1 MPIYN
6 GQTKSKLFLGN
17 QKVKKAYLGDV
28 KVYSSGNIV
37 TYMVDS
43 GVTYR
48 EEVDEGASC
57 LSPKTFTPTKNG
69 WTFAGWREDKTANGS
84 VLTNKVMGDA
94 PVTLYAV
101 FKQDVTKTFT
111 PTKNGWTFAGWREDK
126 TANGSVLTNKVM
138 GDAPVTLYAVFKQDV
153 TLTLYNGS
161 ASPTPHYFS
170 RYYNNAQILNP
181 TYKIPQVGKSG
192 WTARGW
198 STSNAANGAIAYA
211 HNATITIDKNITL
224 WGCYHKNVTMRY
236 DGGGATGGSTATQ
249 SGTVYYNSS
258 GQQLGATFSLSG
270 CGYSRNG
277 YYFQGW
283 SYDSQ
288 VVQPGNAITITD
300 STYVTATWT
309 AISFYAIQ
317 NGKLVQCPNASAWH
331 GGYNCG
337 SGEISDGGT
346 NFYGGAGHTGG
357 DVDQSWG
364 ADTGNQCPNAS
375 AWHGGY
381 NCGSGEISDGGTNFY
396 GGAGHTG
403 GDVDQSWGA
412 DTGNIDTKGCAN
424 VQIDGY
430 VNIWGSNTFGASL
443 QVWGNGQLILDTWE
457 SNAIKNIN
465 ISAYSTVRVRIN
477 AGISWMDDKDAWVNV
492 GFKNIRFYT

>member
-57 LSPKTFTPTKNG
+57 LSP
-69 WTFAGWREDKTANGS
+69 
-84 VLTNKVMGDA
+84 
-94 PVTLYAV
+94 
-101 FKQDVTKTFT
+101 KTFT

-364 ADTGNQCPNAS
+364 ADTGN
-375 AWHGGY
+375 
-381 NCGSGEISDGGTNFY
+381 
-396 GGAGHTG
+396 
-403 GDVDQSWGA
+403 V
-412 DTGNIDTKGCAN
+412 DTKGCAN

>member
-57 LSPKTFTPTKNG
+57 LSP
-69 WTFAGWREDKTANGS
+69 
-84 VLTNKVMGDA
+84 
-94 PVTLYAV
+94 
-101 FKQDVTKTFT
+101 KTFT

-364 ADTGNQCPNAS
+364 ADTGN
-375 AWHGGY
+375 
-381 NCGSGEISDGGTNFY
+381 
-396 GGAGHTG
+396 
-403 GDVDQSWGA
+403 
-412 DTGNIDTKGCAN
+412 IDTKGCAN